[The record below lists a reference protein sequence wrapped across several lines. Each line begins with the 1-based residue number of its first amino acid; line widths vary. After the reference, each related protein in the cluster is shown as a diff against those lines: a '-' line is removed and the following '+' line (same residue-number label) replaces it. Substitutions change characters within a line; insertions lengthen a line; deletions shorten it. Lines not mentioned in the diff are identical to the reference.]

1 MIGLS
6 HNASVPSSSGLSLR
20 PVGAAPHPTSTGVS
34 RQSSASSP
42 FAARPV
48 VNNDAAPSRPLATR
62 ATDTSRQLPGAS
74 HSTPITVPDGTGVVT
89 ADMARSN
96 TQEQQNPQLPDT
108 GEQIDPMLAPLPG
121 ADPGTGVLP
130 ACGSTESFADMSRY
144 EAGGDC
150 YQIEQPPSIP
160 PGSGD
165 GLTPIDPYPAPA
177 PPAKPRLWVPFAI
190 AGGVTALSILGAIL
204 FGDA

>member
-74 HSTPITVPDGTGVVT
+74 HSTPITVPDGTAVVAMKSDLPAVSSDGSTASEVAAAAAAVDHPSAEEEQGAMTPINPYAET
-89 ADMARSN
+89 ADA
-96 TQEQQNPQLPDT
+96 DVAAA
-108 GEQIDPMLAPLPG
+108 LAPPTTPPRRWV
-121 ADPGTGVLP
+121 A
-130 ACGSTESFADMSRY
+130 FA
-144 EAGGDC
+144 
-150 YQIEQPPSIP
+150 
-160 PGSGD
+160 
-165 GLTPIDPYPAPA
+165 
-177 PPAKPRLWVPFAI
+177 V